1 MTQWNFFLS
10 LVAAFLISVFTTPVV
25 RNFFIKHNWIE
36 DPQSKQKKT
45 QNATALKAVPRGGG
59 LPIFISV
66 TLVATLFL
74 PIDTTLFA
82 IILASLIT
90 LVVGLIDDIYDISPK
105 IRLFTNI
112 LSAFIVVIFGV
123 GIHYL
128 SNPFGGI
135 IDLSAPGLIAIGS
148 DVVAIL
154 WIVWCMNI
162 TGWSAG
168 IEGQL
173 PGFVSISAIVI
184 GILGL
189 RFSQDITQWPVII
202 LAAAVSGA
210 YFGFLPYN
218 FSPQSI
224 MPGYSGKSL
233 AGFYLAVLSIL
244 SGAKVATL
252 ILLLGIPMLD
262 AIWAILRRIK
272 LKKPI
277 YLGDGQH
284 LHHQL
289 LKSGWSR
296 PKIAIFYTLISLLFG
311 VLSLFLNSTQKFY
324 AFIGI
329 IVLFFGLILKFYRR
343 I

>member
-1 MTQWNFFLS
+1 MNQFSFLQS
-10 LVAAFLISVFTTPVV
+10 IGISFLISVISTPLI
-25 RNFFIKHNWIE
+25 RNYFISRNWIE
-36 DPQSKQKKT
+36 NPKIKQAKT
-45 QNATALKAVPRGGG
+45 QNATAQKAVPRGGG

-66 TLVATLFL
+66 TIATLIFL
-74 PIDTTLFA
+74 PLDKTLIA
-82 IILASLIT
+82 ILIASLLT
-90 LVVGLIDDIYDISPK
+90 LVIGLIDDVSDISPK
-105 IRLFTNI
+105 IRLLTNFI
-112 LSAFIVVIFGV
+112 AATIVVLFGV

-135 IDLSAPGLIAIGS
+135 IDLSAPGLVTIIS
-148 DVVAIL
+148 NIVAIF

-173 PGFVSISAIVI
+173 PGFVSISAIII

-210 YFGFLPYN
+210 YFGFFPYN

-262 AIWAILRRIK
+262 AIWAIIRRVK

-289 LKSGWSR
+289 LKNGWSR
-296 PKIAIFYTLISLLFG
+296 RKIALFYTIISLLFG

>member
-1 MTQWNFFLS
+1 MTQIEFIIC
-10 LVAAFLISVFTTPVV
+10 LVASFTISTILTPLV
-25 RNFFIKHNWIE
+25 RNFFISHNWVE
-36 DPQSKQKKT
+36 DPLLKHTKT
-45 QNATALKAVPRGGG
+45 QNATALKPVPRGGG

-66 TLVATLFL
+66 TLVSLIFL
-74 PIDTTLFA
+74 PIDKTLLA
-82 IILASLIT
+82 IIAASFLTLI
-90 LVVGLIDDIYDISPK
+90 VGLFDDVLDISPK
-105 IRLFTNI
+105 LRLFTN
-112 LSAFIVVIFGV
+112 FIAAATVVFFGV
-123 GIHYL
+123 GIHYV
-128 SNPFGGI
+128 SNPFGGVI
-135 IDLSAPGLIAIGS
+135 QLSYFSELI
-148 DVVAIL
+148 AIL

-173 PGFVSISAIVI
+173 PGFVSISAIII

-189 RFSQDITQWPVII
+189 RFSQDIAQWPVII
-202 LAAAVSGA
+202 LAAAVAGA
-210 YFGFLPYN
+210 YFGFFPYN
-218 FSPQSI
+218 FFPQSI

-233 AGFYLAVLSIL
+233 AGFYLAILSIL

-262 AIWAILRRIK
+262 AIWAIIRRLR

-296 PKIAIFYTLISLLFG
+296 RKIAIFYTSISLFFG
-311 VLSLFLNSTQKFY
+311 VLSLFLNSTQKIY
-324 AFIGI
+324 ALIGI
-329 IVLFFGLILKFYRR
+329 IVLFFGLVLKFYRR